1 MTKKH
6 HKRKGQKIT
15 QAQLR
20 ELGSKLVTRHRN
32 FYVYVIFGF
41 LAAVINIACFLLFH
55 NVWKIPVIYAN
66 TVAFIISNLASFSFN
81 KHGVFIQNVDKQH
94 GVVYQLCLFF
104 IYRIISLIPDNLIML
119 VGISWLHWNALFVKI
134 VDQILVGIFNYL
146 TTKSIFL
153 NTSNKFAKRFKDH
166 LIRNNEKS
174 SRLIS
179 GALFLSKIC
188 WFLIMFFIKI
198 ISNCIHNSI

>member
-1 MTKKH
+1 MFNLILQST
-6 HKRKGQKIT
+6 
-15 QAQLR
+15 
-20 ELGSKLVTRHRN
+20 
-32 FYVYVIFGF
+32 
-41 LAAVINIACFLLFH
+41 FH

-166 LIRNNEKS
+166 FNK
-174 SRLIS
+174 
-179 GALFLSKIC
+179 K
-188 WFLIMFFIKI
+188 
-198 ISNCIHNSI
+198 

>member
-1 MTKKH
+1 MTKNH

-20 ELGSKLVTRHRN
+20 ELGSKLVARHRN

-66 TVAFIISNLASFSFN
+66 TIAFIISNLASFSFN

-119 VGISWLHWNALFVKI
+119 V
-134 VDQILVGIFNYL
+134 
-146 TTKSIFL
+146 
-153 NTSNKFAKRFKDH
+153 
-166 LIRNNEKS
+166 RNNEKS

>member
-1 MTKKH
+1 MTKNH

-20 ELGSKLVTRHRN
+20 ELGSKLVVRHRN

-66 TVAFIISNLASFSFN
+66 TIAFIISNLASFSFN

-119 VGISWLHWNALFVKI
+119 V
-134 VDQILVGIFNYL
+134 
-146 TTKSIFL
+146 
-153 NTSNKFAKRFKDH
+153 
-166 LIRNNEKS
+166 RNNEKS

>member
-1 MTKKH
+1 MTKNH

-20 ELGSKLVTRHRN
+20 ELGSKLVARHRN

-119 VGISWLHWNALFVKI
+119 V
-134 VDQILVGIFNYL
+134 
-146 TTKSIFL
+146 
-153 NTSNKFAKRFKDH
+153 
-166 LIRNNEKS
+166 RNNEKS

>member
-81 KHGVFIQNVDKQH
+81 KHGV
-94 GVVYQLCLFF
+94 VYQLCLFF

-166 LIRNNEKS
+166 FNK
-174 SRLIS
+174 
-179 GALFLSKIC
+179 K
-188 WFLIMFFIKI
+188 
-198 ISNCIHNSI
+198 

>member
-1 MTKKH
+1 MTKRH

-15 QAQLR
+15 QEQLR
-20 ELGSKLVTRHRN
+20 ELGGRLVARHRN

-41 LAAVINIACFLLFH
+41 LAAVINIVCFLLFH

-66 TVAFIISNLASFSFN
+66 TIAFIISNLASFSFN

-153 NTSNKFAKRFKDH
+153 NTSSKFAKRFKDH
-166 LIRNNEKS
+166 FNK
-174 SRLIS
+174 
-179 GALFLSKIC
+179 KY
-188 WFLIMFFIKI
+188 
-198 ISNCIHNSI
+198 

>member
-1 MTKKH
+1 MTKNH

-20 ELGSKLVTRHRN
+20 ELGSKLVARHRN

-134 VDQILVGIFNYL
+134 VDQILVVNCNN
-146 TTKSIFL
+146 KL
-153 NTSNKFAKRFKDH
+153 NTF
-166 LIRNNEKS
+166 
-174 SRLIS
+174 
-179 GALFLSKIC
+179 G
-188 WFLIMFFIKI
+188 
-198 ISNCIHNSI
+198 